1 MRRGLGDTAHK
12 LEQFVKKSRRSPLFA
27 TNPFRC
33 HCCIIKLD
41 LHTLVTSPTWPQQLQ
56 VSMTAGRHCE
66 TKAKTFHTL
75 FGYYPVMNIMSV
87 HHCSFM
93 SDNIVTFNEILTLL
107 CHVPDSSASLQTMSN
122 SLPEYYGARLKVPFQ
137 SSFLC
142 HCHIGN
148 VILLSLVTTLHGHQ
162 DSWDLRCWRHLT
174 RLVSFLPHRLEI
186 I

>member
-1 MRRGLGDTAHK
+1 MCSLHFSDYAGMRRAPGVTAHK
-12 LEQFVKKSRRSPLFA
+12 LEQFIKTSGRSPLFA

-41 LHTLVTSPTWPQQLQ
+41 LHTLVTSPSWPQQLQ

-66 TKAKTFHTL
+66 TKAKTFHSL
-75 FGYYPVMNIMSV
+75 FGYYPVGNIMSV

-93 SDNIVTFNEILTLL
+93 SDNIITFNEILTLL

-122 SLPEYYGARLKVPFQ
+122 SLSEYYGAGLKVPFQ

-142 HCHIGN
+142 VT
-148 VILLSLVTTLHGHQ
+148 VILAM
-162 DSWDLRCWRHLT
+162 
-174 RLVSFLPHRLEI
+174 SFFSHCSQH
-186 I
+186 